1 MLKNMCSLMMSA
13 RNIYALLYDSNIL
26 GEKKTNLYAY
36 IRIKTL
42 ELNHG
47 LLFSDKTFCKVY

>member
-1 MLKNMCSLMMSA
+1 MMSA